1 MYTVRTMNQNNRRKD
16 FVPVYI
22 FIDCATSL
30 KHYNNYYFSIN
41 PRSAFIVHYHEEG
54 NNIKRKQTFQCH
66 YCDMFF
72 RYKNK
77 FIRHFNHCS
86 GTSRIYLYFS
96 GRRCRMLWELFG
108 IQERFS
114 IYCSWRSPNSNRIH
128 FWNLGWVYVCHVLLP
143 DV

>member
-30 KHYNNYYFSIN
+30 KHYNNYLSIN
-41 PRSAFIVHYHEEG
+41 PKSAFIVHYHEEG

-72 RYKNK
+72 RYKDK
-77 FIRHFNHCS
+77 FIRHFNHCT

-96 GRRCRMLWELFG
+96 GRSVECYENCLEYKKD
-108 IQERFS
+108 FS
-114 IYCSWRSPNSNRIH
+114 FTVAGDLQTATGYISEI
-128 FWNLGWVYVCHVLLP
+128 
-143 DV
+143 